1 MTYRYTACLVHHM
14 PFFFAATS
22 YFISGEG
29 QDIYQT
35 LQITNG
41 SLSAAE
47 ELQERKTE
55 FA

>member
-1 MTYRYTACLVHHM
+1 MTYTACLVHHM
-14 PFFFAATS
+14 LFFAATS
-22 YFISGEG
+22 HFISGEG